1 MAAARLIEPATVDNS
16 GLSDHQQAVDRLQNM
31 FPTIDQELIQSAL
44 NHNQDALEATV
55 DYLVALTQGDTV
67 RLLSSQNEEL
77 GGPPR
82 YVEAPPQELDTV
94 QPVAPQKALSLNA
107 FSDSKVKKTSKYT
120 KRPLSFSKKKGEES
134 LMFLYNQSYTGLS
147 DEEEPDFSDVPVR
160 SKSESVGEKLV
171 RTLSLS
177 RRKQTKA
184 DPFSVTPSLKHDLLD
199 KEDKSEDDDDD
210 ELGLTRGYH
219 QLDNVMW
226 TDRIWKEDVWTHT
239 TNIVSAA
246 LVFLKHFCIL
256 IFC

>member
-134 LMFLYNQSYTGLS
+134 LMFLYNQSYTGKTPLPRIGSLERGIIILCVHTGLS

-219 QLDNVMW
+219 QVRL
-226 TDRIWKEDVWTHT
+226 
-239 TNIVSAA
+239 
-246 LVFLKHFCIL
+246 C
-256 IFC
+256 